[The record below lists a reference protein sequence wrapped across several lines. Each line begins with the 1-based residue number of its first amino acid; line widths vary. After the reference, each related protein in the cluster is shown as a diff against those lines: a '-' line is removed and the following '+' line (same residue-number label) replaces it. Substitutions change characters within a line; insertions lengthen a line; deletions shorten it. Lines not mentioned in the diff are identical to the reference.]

1 MSQSVRFSARLEPAE
16 VGTYVVIPPDVVAAL
31 RATGRTSVAGTIDGQ
46 PFSNQVMPYTF
57 EGVGRQVVMVVNKVV
72 RTGLGKNAGDS
83 VDFVLARDAR
93 SRSAAVG
100 VPAELEQALGAN
112 PAARA
117 AFDAL
122 APSHRRE
129 HSEFVAQAKRE
140 DTRHRRA
147 AQTIDRLHDRQA

>member
-1 MSQSVRFSARLEPAE
+1 MSESVSFTARLEPAE

-31 RATGRTSVAGTIDGQ
+31 RATGRTSVTGTIDGQ

-57 EGVGRQVVMVVNKVV
+57 EGIGRQVVMVVNKSV

-83 VDFVLARDAR
+83 VEFVLARDAR
-93 SRSAAVG
+93 SRSASVA
-100 VPAELEQALGAN
+100 VPAELEQALGGD

-117 AFDAL
+117 TFDAL
-122 APSHRRE
+122 PPSHRRE
-129 HSEFVAQAKRE
+129 HSEFVAQAKRK

-147 AQTIDRLHDRQA
+147 AQTIDRLRGRKA